1 MPVARNATAFLLGD
15 ERRHRVFIA
24 ASDDA
29 LELHAPR
36 LHAVTREAQLAERNA
51 ILRGPAAGFP
61 SPGSI
66 WVKSSVTGASRHA
79 GSSSLPSRRIALDA
93 RTACATGNARVLSD
107 CAAPTTGRLIAS
119 ETNRNRM
126 AGI

>member
-36 LHAVTREAQLAERNA
+36 LHAVAREAQLAERNA
-51 ILRGPAAGFP
+51 ILRGPAAGVHGRRDCPYGIPRVVVLVDGLHF
-61 SPGSI
+61 
-66 WVKSSVTGASRHA
+66 VATHA
-79 GSSSLPSRRIALDA
+79 EWIDVEAERRAMVVVAVEHDA
-93 RTACATGNARVLSD
+93 E
-107 CAAPTTGRLIAS
+107 PI
-119 ETNRNRM
+119 
-126 AGI
+126 GI